1 MPANVDIERNKKELE
16 RMRSG
21 YRMVDTVWRMK
32 EIRNR
37 IRLSIY
43 AYAYEFKNESLI
55 SDAEFDEMAKAIEPD
70 IMTSNEKLDKF
81 FFEEFDPSTGQWIHK
96 HPELEKIAKLY
107 DKYYA
112 TQT

>member
-1 MPANVDIERNKKELE
+1 MSMTQEEIEHLKE
-16 RMRSG
+16 RMKKF
-21 YRMVDTVWRMK
+21 RMVDARWRMK

-43 AYAYEFKNESLI
+43 AYAYEIKNESLI
-55 SDAEFDEMAKAIEPD
+55 SDAEFDKMALEIDPT
-70 IMTSNEKLDKF
+70 IGTSNEKLDDF

-107 DKYYA
+107 EKYYA

>member
-1 MPANVDIERNKKELE
+1 MSNIDVERNQRELE
-16 RMRSG
+16 RLRSG
-21 YRMVDTVWRMK
+21 YKMVDPVRRMK

-43 AYAYEFKNESLI
+43 AYAYEIKNESLI
-55 SDAEFDEMAKAIEPD
+55 SDGEFDKMALEIEPD

-81 FFEEFDPSTGQWIHK
+81 FFEEFNPSTGQWIHK
-96 HPELEKIAKLY
+96 HPELEKVAKLY

>member
-1 MPANVDIERNKKELE
+1 MSNIDVERNQQELE
-16 RMRSG
+16 RLRSG
-21 YRMVDTVWRMK
+21 YKMVDPVRRMK

-55 SDAEFDEMAKAIEPD
+55 SDGEFDKMALEIEPD

-81 FFEEFDPSTGQWIHK
+81 FFEEFDSSTGQWIHK
-96 HPELEKIAKLY
+96 HPELEKVAKLY